1 MKSRM
6 SAWAGNG
13 NGHPAS
19 SAAPPLQSVSNPTEA
34 PDRNT
39 RIQLSKED
47 LMKRACNFEEFSSPT
62 FAPGVTVRDG
72 LANMEDLVAY
82 GISEPVQKQLW
93 GEEISRLTT
102 AVGEVDVSIHFA
114 GSDDF
119 KVDSKEA
126 HGSLAGLADKL
137 LVALNIVIHD
147 SQGVLIKHMPD
158 LTMKGE
164 GIDKSRQ
171 RLERFV
177 GHHSDEDETGDEGR
191 DARLSALNINHADY
205 FELVDYV
212 TATIA
217 RMLCKAASS
226 KLWHDTILA
235 KSAKIAAKM
244 KVMSRDLREH
254 AETSLQN
261 TPPAKEDRNI
271 GLGGAGGRNAD
282 HGRGSERQNMLQD
295 LEGMLGAMD
304 SKGSQ
309 PSTTGLNTAQQAL
322 TRLYFMNENMVQQSV
337 FKIYEYLL
345 VSLRGTNSLRTALRT
360 SYEIC
365 AMLYKTGY
373 RNFPVFLFQDIDG
386 EYLGSSSDET
396 INVSHASFQ
405 VANLAVEGVVNRRK
419 LRKTNMQSGEDT
431 VRRTANRRS
440 RDSDQNKTT
449 QPAGPSNPSTSNIN
463 TPVPPSPNDPKSVET
478 TISWFYTAQPG
489 SSDSDLKRL
498 RLNTMSDVITI
509 MVPLALVSPIVVR
522 RVTKFFEIFS
532 FMEGNINDG
541 RKTVLYRPTEFKA
554 SFCLTTAEY
563 LKTWGDQAER
573 GIVSQLSTS
582 LVARDTLLSWHPGKR
597 VLRRARTKDME
608 IPTSESSH
616 EERERELREEQYQ
629 IQRSLEQF
637 EHTSKRMKEWVFE
650 ENGVRVRCDWYVGAV
665 SAAATVLVLGGMAA
679 GITIGERLPG
689 VDPFN
694 ITTFSWVLA
703 AFIILIAKSVRV
715 ASWPWWDFLHRQV
728 LCRSVS
734 ELSAVT
740 GIEDQL
746 ILARLLQEESGTPLQ
761 TRGPYNTVF
770 SCKASG
776 GGGFSIDQPLN
787 IRTMLLSGLIM
798 IQVQAIY
805 HGKFLVCLDLR
816 RGTDLDVVL
825 QARESVVEEEECIVS
840 DRLID
845 EPSKGTTHR
854 IILKKE
860 NTSWSRAIGV
870 YGRKD
875 AVFC

>member
-1 MKSRM
+1 M
-6 SAWAGNG
+6 SAWVGK
-13 NGHPAS
+13 GHGRRAS
-19 SAAPPLQSVSNPTEA
+19 SAAPPSSNPTEA

-39 RIQLSKED
+39 RIKLSKED
-47 LMKRACNFEEFSSPT
+47 LMKRACNFEEFSSPA

-72 LANMEDLVAY
+72 LANMEDLIAY
-82 GISEPVQKQLW
+82 GVSESVQKQLW
-93 GEEISRLTT
+93 EEEITRLTT
-102 AVGEVDVSIHFA
+102 AVGDVDVPINFE

-126 HGSLAGLADKL
+126 HESLAGLADKL
-137 LVALNIVIHD
+137 LVAFNIVIND
-147 SQGVLIKHMPD
+147 SQGVLLKHMPD
-158 LTMKGE
+158 LKMEDETIK
-164 GIDKSRQ
+164 KSRQ

-177 GHHSDEDETGDEGR
+177 AHHGDEDESGDEGQ
-191 DARLSALNINHADY
+191 DARLGALDVNHADY
-205 FELVDYV
+205 FELVNYV

-244 KVMSRDLREH
+244 KVVSSDLREH

-261 TPPAKEDRNI
+261 TPRASRTRNI
-271 GLGGAGGRNAD
+271 ELGGAGGRNAD
-282 HGRGSERQNMLQD
+282 HGRGIQRQNMLND
-295 LEGMLGAMD
+295 IEGMLGMMD
-304 SKGSQ
+304 RTGSQ
-309 PSTTGLNTAQQAL
+309 PAYAGPNTAQKAL
-322 TRLYFMNENMVQQSV
+322 TRLYFLNENMVQRSV
-337 FKIYEYLL
+337 FKIYEYVL
-345 VSLRGTNSLRTALRT
+345 VSLRGTNSLRTALST

-386 EYLGSSSDET
+386 EFLGSSSDEN

-405 VANLAVEGVVNRRK
+405 VANLAVEGLVNRRQ
-419 LRKTNMQSGEDT
+419 LRKNNTQSGNG
-431 VRRTANRRS
+431 TAGSSANGRS
-440 RDSDQNKTT
+440 PNSAENKTT
-449 QPAGPSNPSTSNIN
+449 QPASPSNRSTRNIN
-463 TPVPPSPNDPKSVET
+463 TPPPSSPNDPKSVET
-478 TISWFYTAQPG
+478 TIAWFYAAQPG
-489 SSDSDLKRL
+489 SSESGPKRM
-498 RLNTMSDVITI
+498 RLNTMSDVITV

-522 RVTKFFEIFS
+522 KVTKFFEIFS
-532 FMEGNINDG
+532 FMEGNINEG
-541 RKTVLYRPTEFKA
+541 KKTVLYRPTEFKA

-563 LKTWGDQAER
+563 RKMWEDQSGR
-573 GIVSQLSTS
+573 GFVSQLSAS
-582 LVARDTLLSWHPGKR
+582 LVARDTLLSWNPGRQSPRR
-597 VLRRARTKDME
+597 VRTADME

-616 EERERELREEQYQ
+616 EERERELREEQEQ
-629 IQRSLEQF
+629 IQHSLKQF
-637 EHTSKRMKEWVFE
+637 EHASKRMKEWIFE

-665 SAAATVLVLGGMAA
+665 SAAATMLVLGGMAA

-770 SCKASG
+770 SSKTSG
-776 GGGFSIDQPLN
+776 GDGFSIDQPLN

-816 RGTDLDVVL
+816 RGTELDVVL
-825 QARESVVEEEECIVS
+825 QTRELVVEEEDCIVS

-845 EPSKGTTHR
+845 EPSKGTMHR
-854 IILKKE
+854 IILRKE
-860 NTSWSRAIGV
+860 NASWSRAVGV